1 MKKIILTTLA
11 TGTLLLNGNGLTE
24 HDKAINYDPTIK
36 QEFKTLGKN
45 TIQNVNDSTD
55 VLITD
60 LDLKRNKNYIVSFK
74 NDDIVKIE
82 EK

>member
-1 MKKIILTTLA
+1 MKKIILTTLV
-11 TGTLLLNGNGLTE
+11 TGTLLLNGNGITE
-24 HDKAINYDPTIK
+24 HEKAINYNPTIK
-36 QEFKTLGKN
+36 QEFKSLDRN

-60 LDLKRNKNYIVSFK
+60 LDLKENKKYIVSFE

>member
-1 MKKIILTTLA
+1 MKKIIITTLV
-11 TGTLLLNGNGLTE
+11 TGTLLLGSNGITE
-24 HDKAINYDPTIK
+24 HEKAINYNPTIK
-36 QEFKTLGKN
+36 QEFKTLDRN

-60 LDLKRNKNYIVSFK
+60 LDLKENKNYIVSFK
-74 NDDIVKIE
+74 NDDIIKIE

>member
-24 HDKAINYDPTIK
+24 HEKAINYDPTIK
-36 QEFKTLGKN
+36 QEFKTLDRN
-45 TIQNVNDSTD
+45 TIQNVNDSSD

-60 LDLKRNKNYIVSFK
+60 LDLKENKKYIVSFK
-74 NDDIVKIE
+74 NDDIIKIE

>member
-1 MKKIILTTLA
+1 MKKIIITTLV
-11 TGTLLLNGNGLTE
+11 TGTLLLNGNGITE
-24 HDKAINYDPTIK
+24 HEKAINYNPTIK
-36 QEFKTLGKN
+36 QEFKTLDRN

-60 LDLKRNKNYIVSFK
+60 IDLKRNKNYIVSFK

>member
-1 MKKIILTTLA
+1 MKKIIITTLV
-11 TGTLLLNGNGLTE
+11 TGTVLLNGNGLTE
-24 HDKAINYDPTIK
+24 HKKAINYDPTIK
-36 QEFKTLGKN
+36 QEFKSLGKN

-60 LDLKRNKNYIVSFK
+60 LDLKENKKYIVSFK
-74 NDDIVKIE
+74 NDDIIKIE

>member
-1 MKKIILTTLA
+1 MKKIILTILA

-24 HDKAINYDPTIK
+24 HEKAINYDPTIK
-36 QEFKTLGKN
+36 QEFKTLDRN

-60 LDLKRNKNYIVSFK
+60 LKLKENKNYIVSFK
-74 NDDIVKIE
+74 NDDIIKIE

>member
-1 MKKIILTTLA
+1 MKKIILTTLV

-24 HDKAINYDPTIK
+24 HEKAINYNPIIK

-45 TIQNVNDSTD
+45 TIQNVNDSSD

-60 LDLKRNKNYIVSFK
+60 LDLKENKKYIVSFK
-74 NDDIVKIE
+74 NDDIIKIE

>member
-36 QEFKTLGKN
+36 QEFKTLDRN

-60 LDLKRNKNYIVSFK
+60 LDLKENKNYIVSFK
-74 NDDIVKIE
+74 NDDIIKIE

>member
-1 MKKIILTTLA
+1 MKKIILTTLV

-24 HDKAINYDPTIK
+24 HKKAINYDPTIN

-45 TIQNVNDSTD
+45 TIQNVNDSSD
-55 VLITD
+55 VLVTD
-60 LDLKRNKNYIVSFK
+60 LDLKKNKKYIVSFK

>member
-1 MKKIILTTLA
+1 MKKIILTSLV

-24 HDKAINYDPTIK
+24 HKKAINYDPTIK

-60 LDLKRNKNYIVSFK
+60 LDLKENKKYIVSFK
-74 NDDIVKIE
+74 NDDIIKIE

>member
-24 HDKAINYDPTIK
+24 HEKAINYSPTIK
-36 QEFKTLGKN
+36 QEFKTLDRN

>member
-11 TGTLLLNGNGLTE
+11 TGTLLLGGNGMTE
-24 HDKAINYDPTIK
+24 HEKAINYNPTIK

-60 LDLKRNKNYIVSFK
+60 LDLKENKKYIVSFK
-74 NDDIVKIE
+74 NDDIIKIE

>member
-11 TGTLLLNGNGLTE
+11 TGTLLLGGNGMTE
-24 HDKAINYDPTIK
+24 HEKAINYDPTIK

-60 LDLKRNKNYIVSFK
+60 LDLKENKNYIVSFK
-74 NDDIVKIE
+74 NDDIIKIE

>member
-11 TGTLLLNGNGLTE
+11 TGTLLLGGNGMTE
-24 HDKAINYDPTIK
+24 HEKAINYNPTIK

-45 TIQNVNDSTD
+45 TIQNVNDSSD
-55 VLITD
+55 VLVTD
-60 LDLKRNKNYIVSFK
+60 LNLKENKNYIVSFK

>member
-1 MKKIILTTLA
+1 MNKFILTTLV

-24 HDKAINYDPTIK
+24 HEKAINYDPTIK

-45 TIQNVNDSTD
+45 TIQNVNDSSD

-60 LDLKRNKNYIVSFK
+60 LDLKENKKYIVSFK
-74 NDDIVKIE
+74 NDDIIKIE

>member
-1 MKKIILTTLA
+1 MKKIIITTLV

-24 HDKAINYDPTIK
+24 HEKAINYDPTIK
-36 QEFKTLGKN
+36 QEFKSLGKN

-60 LDLKRNKNYIVSFK
+60 LDLKENKKYIVSFK

>member
-1 MKKIILTTLA
+1 MKKIILTILA

-24 HDKAINYDPTIK
+24 HEKAINYDPTIK
-36 QEFKTLGKN
+36 QEFKTLDRN
-45 TIQNVNDSTD
+45 TIQNVNDSSD

-60 LDLKRNKNYIVSFK
+60 LDLKENKKYIVSFK
-74 NDDIVKIE
+74 NDDIIKIE

>member
-11 TGTLLLNGNGLTE
+11 TGTILLNGNGLTE
-24 HDKAINYDPTIK
+24 HEKAINYDPTIK
-36 QEFKTLGKN
+36 QEFKSLGTN

>member
-1 MKKIILTTLA
+1 MKKFILTTLA

-24 HDKAINYDPTIK
+24 HEKAINYNPTIK
-36 QEFKTLGKN
+36 QEFKTLDRN

-60 LDLKRNKNYIVSFK
+60 LDLKENKNYIVSFK

>member
-1 MKKIILTTLA
+1 MKKFILITLA
-11 TGTLLLNGNGLTE
+11 TGTLLLNSNGMTE
-24 HDKAINYDPTIK
+24 HEKAINYDPTIK
-36 QEFKTLGKN
+36 QEFKTLDRN

-60 LDLKRNKNYIVSFK
+60 LDLKENKNYIVSFK
-74 NDDIVKIE
+74 NDDIIKIE

>member
-1 MKKIILTTLA
+1 MKKIILTTLV
-11 TGTLLLNGNGLTE
+11 TGTLLLNGNGITE

-36 QEFKTLGKN
+36 QEFKTLDKN

-60 LDLKRNKNYIVSFK
+60 LDLKENKNYIVSFK
-74 NDDIVKIE
+74 NDNIIKIE

>member
-11 TGTLLLNGNGLTE
+11 TGTILLNGNGLTE
-24 HDKAINYDPTIK
+24 HEKAINYDPTIK

-60 LDLKRNKNYIVSFK
+60 LDLKENKKYIVSFK
-74 NDDIVKIE
+74 NDDIIKIE

>member
-1 MKKIILTTLA
+1 MKKIILTTLV

-24 HDKAINYDPTIK
+24 HEKAINYDPTIK
-36 QEFKTLGKN
+36 QEFKSLGKN
-45 TIQNVNDSTD
+45 TIQSVNDSTD

-60 LDLKRNKNYIVSFK
+60 LDLKENKKYIVTFK

>member
-1 MKKIILTTLA
+1 MKKIILTTLV

-24 HDKAINYDPTIK
+24 HEKAINYDPTIK
-36 QEFKTLGKN
+36 QEFKTLDRN

>member
-1 MKKIILTTLA
+1 MKKIILTTLV
-11 TGTLLLNGNGLTE
+11 TGTLLLNGNGITE
-24 HDKAINYDPTIK
+24 HQKAINYDPTIK

-60 LDLKRNKNYIVSFK
+60 LDLKENKKYIVSFK
-74 NDDIVKIE
+74 NDDIIKIE

>member
-24 HDKAINYDPTIK
+24 HEKAINYDPTIK
-36 QEFKTLGKN
+36 QEFKTLDKN

-60 LDLKRNKNYIVSFK
+60 LKLKENKNYIVSFK

>member
-24 HDKAINYDPTIK
+24 HEKAISYNPTIK
-36 QEFKTLGKN
+36 QEFKSLGKN

-60 LDLKRNKNYIVSFK
+60 LDLKENKKYIVSFK
-74 NDDIVKIE
+74 NDDIIKIE

>member
-24 HDKAINYDPTIK
+24 HEKAINYDPTIK

>member
-11 TGTLLLNGNGLTE
+11 TGILLLNGNGLTE
-24 HDKAINYDPTIK
+24 HEKAINYDPTIK

-60 LDLKRNKNYIVSFK
+60 LDLKENKKYIVSFK
-74 NDDIVKIE
+74 NDDIIKIE